1 MTVTD
6 SESERS
12 QPTTPSPSNSSAT
25 EGHHSSRQ
33 IQIKSQ
39 QDMATAVSSTSDA
52 GGENGPPTKNRNN
65 NNNNSRQNGEVSKR
79 TLQNREAQQAFRKRK
94 ASYLKSLEDRIRKFE
109 QNEIQGNIELQRAAR
124 RLKEENDT
132 LREQLRQ
139 THEQLA
145 MYAAQAP
152 VPMPQNRNP
161 ARGPRGS
168 GPQASHSPQA
178 FYTHTQGFSN
188 DVTAYEVMGPA
199 PSFQTN
205 NPPGYPQYFPQQV
218 ILQRKNN
225 C

>member
-1 MTVTD
+1 MTITD
-6 SESERS
+6 SEGERS
-12 QPTTPSPSNSSAT
+12 QPTTPSPSNLSAT
-25 EGHHSSRQ
+25 EEHHPSRQ

-39 QDMATAVSSTSDA
+39 QDMAAAVSSTSGA
-52 GGENGPPTKNRNN
+52 SGENGLPTKNRNN
-65 NNNNSRQNGEVSKR
+65 NNTNSRQNGEVSKR

-109 QNEIQGNIELQRAAR
+109 QNEIQGNVELQRAAR

-152 VPMPQNRNP
+152 VPMPQNRTP
-161 ARGPRGS
+161 VRGPRAGA
-168 GPQASHSPQA
+168 PQATQPHQT

-188 DVTAYEVMGPA
+188 DVAAYEVMGPA

-205 NPPGYPQYFPQQV
+205 NPQGYPQYFPQQV
-218 ILQRKNN
+218 ILESMNI